1 MWLRTAPG
9 GGGSAPDSRLTAE
22 TLHRLYRITVTM
34 VVLLT
39 VAEVADGGAV
49 LAAGRVVDLLRAP
62 SRLGRDLFFGTAS
75 RSDRVSGRTLGP
87 AERRRS

>member
-1 MWLRTAPG
+1 MF
-9 GGGSAPDSRLTAE
+9 
-22 TLHRLYRITVTM
+22 TM
-34 VVLLT
+34 AVLLT

-62 SRLGRDLFFGTAS
+62 SRLGRDQFFGAAS
-75 RSDRVSGRTLGP
+75 RSDRVSGWTFGP